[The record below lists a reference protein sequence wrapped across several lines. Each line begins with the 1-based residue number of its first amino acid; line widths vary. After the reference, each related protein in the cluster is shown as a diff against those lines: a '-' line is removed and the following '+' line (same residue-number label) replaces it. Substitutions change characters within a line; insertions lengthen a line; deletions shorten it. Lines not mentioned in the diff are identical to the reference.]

1 MQPAVSLSGPVR
13 KSDVQGEA
21 LSHIPARRLVA
32 QGVVW
37 GMGYVLCLGALFHC
51 RIRTGFRAAW
61 FSLFG
66 FSHGLGLRTPMWA
79 DLGPMISCLR
89 TPRPPNASS

>member
-21 LSHIPARRLVA
+21 LSHIPARRLVS

-37 GMGYVLCLGALFHC
+37 GMGYVLCLGALS
-51 RIRTGFRAAW
+51 TAGSAQ
-61 FSLFG
+61 
-66 FSHGLGLRTPMWA
+66 GLGL
-79 DLGPMISCLR
+79 LGFLFSGSVTAWGLGLPCGLTLAR
-89 TPRPPNASS
+89 

>member
-1 MQPAVSLSGPVR
+1 MQPGVSLSGPVR

-32 QGVVW
+32 QGLVW
-37 GMGYVLCLGALFHC
+37 GMGYVLCFFSTAGSAQGLGLLGFLF
-51 RIRTGFRAAW
+51 
-61 FSLFG
+61 FG

-79 DLGPMISCLR
+79 
-89 TPRPPNASS
+89 